1 VEGDLMPKVRS
12 YVSTELLRDLGKFY
26 PQIKDFPTNTSQVE
40 FLLKKFLEKL
50 QTEKKVKKK

>member
-1 VEGDLMPKVRS
+1 MPKVRS